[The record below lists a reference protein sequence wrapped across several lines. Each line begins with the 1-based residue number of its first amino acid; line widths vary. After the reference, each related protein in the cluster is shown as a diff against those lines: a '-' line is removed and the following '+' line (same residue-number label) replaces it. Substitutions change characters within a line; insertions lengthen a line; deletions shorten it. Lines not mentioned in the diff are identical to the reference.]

1 MSSLHI
7 RSLGDTPSSIW
18 SLTSAQVRDLTA
30 SLAPTPGG
38 GAISIFTATLG
49 LALIHKG
56 ASISLKRSGEDVTK
70 HEALVALCGKVT
82 TSIASMSGLADDDS
96 QAFESY
102 LQARALPR
110 TTEDEKFHRA
120 TAMEAAVL
128 HATRI
133 PIASAK
139 EICAALEHAETAI
152 DLADHHLLTDIF
164 GGILLMQAS
173 VRAVLLN
180 VDANLSHLSDAATR
194 SALQQQRIELER
206 SSNTHTESIAHSY
219 HARISAGSNLPATSA
234 K

>member
-18 SLTSAQVRDLTA
+18 TLTAAEVRDLAA

-38 GAISIFTATLG
+38 GSISIFTAALG
-49 LALIHKG
+49 LALVHKG
-56 ASISLKRSGEDVTK
+56 ASISLKRSGEDVTRR
-70 HEALVALCGKVT
+70 EALVTLCGKVT

-110 TTEDEKFHRA
+110 ATEDEKFHRT

-133 PIASAK
+133 PLASAK
-139 EICAALEHAETAI
+139 EICAALVHAETAV
-152 DLADHHLLTDIF
+152 DLSDQHLLTDIF
-164 GGILLMQAS
+164 GGVLLMQAT

-180 VDANLSHLSDAATR
+180 VDANLAHLSDAEVR
-194 SALQQQRIELER
+194 SALHRQRTELEH
-206 SSNTHTESIAHSY
+206 SSNKHCESIAQAY
-219 HARISAGSNLPATSA
+219 HARVSQSANLPATTVQ
-234 K
+234 